1 MEVLNLV
8 EKALNIR
15 AFYHR
20 IISGNIANVETPNY
34 KEKDIDFR
42 EAMEK
47 QISGANDIE
56 VKEKIEDEEGSNSID
71 GNTVNIEDQMVR
83 LTENSMLYNSL
94 VHVVSKKFSIMRYL
108 INEGRR

>member
-1 MEVLNLV
+1 VEILNLV

-15 AFYHR
+15 AFYHK
-20 IISGNIANVETPNY
+20 IISSNIANVETPNY
-34 KEKDIDFR
+34 KEKDIDFQ

-47 QISGANDIE
+47 HLSNPNDIE
-56 VKEKIEDEEGSNSID
+56 VKEKIDDDEGSNSID
-71 GNTVNIEDQMVR
+71 GNTVNIEEQMVR

-94 VHVVSKKFSIMRYL
+94 VHLISKKFSMMRYL